1 MVSSLHPNKKR
12 MKATNKQTLS
22 EKIRAIRSTRGFS
35 QEYIAKKL
43 HITQQSYS
51 LCEKMP
57 EKMTLDRIKK
67 VCAILDIKLCDF
79 WLLYYIKF

>member
-1 MVSSLHPNKKR
+1 
-12 MKATNKQTLS
+12 MKASNKPTLS
-22 EKIRAIRSTRGFS
+22 EKIRATRATRGFS

-57 EKMTLDRIKK
+57 EKMTVDRMRK
-67 VCAILDIKLCDF
+67 VCAILDIKLCD
-79 WLLYYIKF
+79 LLYDYQ

>member
-1 MVSSLHPNKKR
+1 M
-12 MKATNKQTLS
+12 MKASNKPTLS
-22 EKIRAIRSTRGFS
+22 EKIRSIRATRGFS

-57 EKMTLDRIKK
+57 EKMTVDRMKK
-67 VCAILDIKLCDF
+67 VCAILDVKLCD
-79 WLLYYIKF
+79 LLYDYQ

>member
-1 MVSSLHPNKKR
+1 
-12 MKATNKQTLS
+12 MKASNKPTLS
-22 EKIRAIRSTRGFS
+22 EKIRAIRATRGFS

-57 EKMTLDRIKK
+57 EKMTVDRMRK
-67 VCAILDIKLCDF
+67 VCAILDIKLCD
-79 WLLYYIKF
+79 LLYDYQ